1 MPSCGDCWQ
10 IHMSSESKAS
20 QDLDTWESCNPVKGL
35 IFISSKILSPV
46 LCSWLRTHLPV
57 QVRHV
62 EHNGCAL
69 VLSPLVRGDLTPALN
84 VVMTRAEKLKC
95 AGCPSKKLPFVEGLF

>member
-1 MPSCGDCWQ
+1 M
-10 IHMSSESKAS
+10 
-20 QDLDTWESCNPVKGL
+20 
-35 IFISSKILSPV
+35 
-46 LCSWLRTHLPV
+46 
-57 QVRHV
+57 